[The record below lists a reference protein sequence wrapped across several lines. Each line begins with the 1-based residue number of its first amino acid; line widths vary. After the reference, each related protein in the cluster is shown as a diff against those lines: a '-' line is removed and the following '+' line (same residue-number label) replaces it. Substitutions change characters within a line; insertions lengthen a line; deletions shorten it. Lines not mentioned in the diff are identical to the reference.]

1 MGQGQL
7 NRRGLLG
14 LLAAAP
20 FAAVVKP
27 AKAAPQITMGRLYD
41 RAAIRETVS
50 RINEMFEIY
59 KGEKIDIWTPNECQD
74 HPPISRAADDEGPG
88 APAKVRAAPPAPQA
102 HQMIPSGAPVPDI
115 SPSDAR
121 GGGLPERSP
130 GNPAFRNRA
139 ASDSESENPIL
150 QHARAC

>member
-88 APAKVRAAPPAPQA
+88 ASAKEACVTPPSANVS
-102 HQMIPSGAPVPDI
+102 IPSGAPVPDI

-130 GNPAFRNRA
+130 GSPAFQNRA